1 MDEEEDYEM
10 EYHKENDEMDNYNEV
25 GTVVGCSSSRSG
37 LVYDY
42 DETHTHVDDGNFDGR
57 TDDCSPLLLTYVDQC
72 SSCSLWLYSLIFY

>member
-57 TDDCSPLLLTYVDQC
+57 TDDCSPLLLFILLALAVFSD
-72 SSCSLWLYSLIFY
+72 LLLEIK